1 MMMPPCSQPLGE
13 REDLTETMPPVALRS
28 LVDSGSRQDDQF
40 GRMVRTTARR
50 PARCGK
56 PDPFRAQGK
65 PRHWARVVAGGSG
78 PPPLFGGGKGA
89 PRRTLPRGPRPIPP
103 LLFPGP
109 RPPPLSWGAPLS
121 GAASPLLLLS

>member
-56 PDPFRAQGK
+56 PDPFAPKENPATGRELW
-65 PRHWARVVAGGSG
+65 RGSG
-78 PPPLFGGGKGA
+78 PPALFGGGRGGGRGA
-89 PRRTLPRGPRPIPP
+89 PPRGARSSTAPCVSPHAH
-103 LLFPGP
+103 
-109 RPPPLSWGAPLS
+109 PPP
-121 GAASPLLLLS
+121 

>member
-56 PDPFRAQGK
+56 PDPFAPKENPATGRELWRGA
-65 PRHWARVVAGGSG
+65 G
-78 PPPLFGGGKGA
+78 PPALVGGG
-89 PRRTLPRGPRPIPP
+89 T
-103 LLFPGP
+103 
-109 RPPPLSWGAPLS
+109 
-121 GAASPLLLLS
+121 GAAPATPPAGPASRPRL

>member
-65 PRHWARVVAGGSG
+65 PRHWARVVAGGSA
-78 PPPLFGGGKGA
+78 PPPFLEGGGGA
-89 PRRTLPRGPRPIPP
+89 PGARLPRA
-103 LLFPGP
+103 PGP
-109 RPPPLSWGAPLS
+109 TEPPVPPD
-121 GAASPLLLLS
+121 

>member
-40 GRMVRTTARR
+40 GRMERTTARR

-56 PDPFRAQGK
+56 PDPFAPKENPATGRK
-65 PRHWARVVAGGSG
+65 VWRGSG
-78 PPPLFGGGKGA
+78 PLRWEEEEEGAEGQGPRA
-89 PRRTLPRGPRPIPP
+89 PRSPP
-103 LLFPGP
+103 YTCD
-109 RPPPLSWGAPLS
+109 R
-121 GAASPLLLLS
+121 

>member
-56 PDPFRAQGK
+56 PDPFAPKENPATGRELW
-65 PRHWARVVAGGSG
+65 RGSG
-78 PPPLFGGGKGA
+78 PRALVGG
-89 PRRTLPRGPRPIPP
+89 
-103 LLFPGP
+103 
-109 RPPPLSWGAPLS
+109 
-121 GAASPLLLLS
+121 

>member
-56 PDPFRAQGK
+56 PDPFAPKENPATGRELWRGSRPPAFFCGGEGGGAGK
-65 PRHWARVVAGGSG
+65 P
-78 PPPLFGGGKGA
+78 P
-89 PRRTLPRGPRPIPP
+89 PRP
-103 LLFPGP
+103 
-109 RPPPLSWGAPLS
+109 RV
-121 GAASPLLLLS
+121 AARLYVP

>member
-65 PRHWARVVAGGSG
+65 PRHWARVVAGVPG
-78 PPPLFGGGKGA
+78 PPPFVGGGARARGLHA
-89 PRRTLPRGPRPIPP
+89 PPARRLTMLRLPLARTTR
-103 LLFPGP
+103 
-109 RPPPLSWGAPLS
+109 RV
-121 GAASPLLLLS
+121 

>member
-65 PRHWARVVAGGSG
+65 PRHWARVVAGGAA
-78 PPPLFGGGKGA
+78 PPPFFGGGRGP
-89 PRRTLPRGPRPIPP
+89 PRQRLPRSPVPTQP
-103 LLFPGP
+103 FPSP
-109 RPPPLSWGAPLS
+109 APTPPPPRV
-121 GAASPLLLLS
+121 SP

>member
-65 PRHWARVVAGGSG
+65 PRHWARVVAGGAA
-78 PPPLFGGGKGA
+78 PPALLGGEGGA
-89 PRRTLPRGPRPIPP
+89 PRPRFRRA
-103 LLFPGP
+103 PG
-109 RPPPLSWGAPLS
+109 LIE
-121 GAASPLLLLS
+121 LLLSPAPRPGRLLGGPPV

>member
-56 PDPFRAQGK
+56 PDPFAPKENPATGRELWRGF
-65 PRHWARVVAGGSG
+65 R
-78 PPPLFGGGKGA
+78 PPPYFGGGRGA
-89 PRRTLPRGPRPIPP
+89 ARGSLP
-103 LLFPGP
+103 PGP
-109 RPPPLSWGAPLS
+109 ASYPPSFLPPAQ
-121 GAASPLLLLS
+121 